1 MEVSHIVAARKEHL
15 LGKRQSL
22 ATEEGPKKKPRI
34 LLSAEEKV
42 AHAWVAACD
51 AGDIRMVEQLLP
63 VAENTVLGINCAD
76 GAGVTGMMAA
86 LEKGRLEVVDKLLDH
101 KDINTDFT
109 QTDSRGR
116 SALDLVILS
125 PSVHFMDVVLEGLA
139 ANLVKDE
146 ELEKVLLPRLLSCV
160 NLGKVNKFQRMLDFF
175 DVNFKEGAL
184 LSFLIVTGEAKFI
197 RILADYCK
205 GRDVII
211 TELNRRSFLYALRT
225 GRSNVVEP
233 LRHIPTFAVKEQ
245 VFLMLVSMIEQ
256 SSRQPIKLDTFERGI
271 NCIDVNVTGSTGF
284 TLLMMAVMRAR
295 PLYVKLLMAKKC
307 LKVNLTNA
315 DGYSALDI
323 LDTNNASYGQLVNCF
338 LERQAVFKDVDFSK
352 IKMPLLLTTLNMNRL
367 DLASSLLDCSSYHA
381 SPSELATARLIL
393 AQGKRVLL
401 FHPKE
406 DSADK
411 KKMLLKLLYKVKT
424 RRGQKAT

>member
-42 AHAWVAACD
+42 AHSWVAACD
-51 AGDIRMVEQLLP
+51 AGDIRMVEQLLH

-76 GAGVTGMMAA
+76 GAGVTGLMAA

-184 LSFLIVTGEAKFI
+184 LSFLIVSGEAKFI

-256 SSRQPIKLDTFERGI
+256 SSRQPIKLDIFETGI
-271 NCIDVNVTGSTGF
+271 NCIDVNVTGFIGF

-295 PLYVKLLMAKKC
+295 PLYVKLLMAKKS

-315 DGYSALDI
+315 DGYSALDY
-323 LDTNNASYGQLVNCF
+323 LNTNYASYGQLVNCF
-338 LERQAVFKDVDFSK
+338 LERQAVFKDIDFSK

-367 DLASSLLDCSSYHA
+367 DLASSLLDCSSYYA
-381 SPSELATARLIL
+381 SSSELATARLIL